1 MCVSYKLSLGDFVDR
16 VGRLPLAFHPG
27 ESWRYSYATDV
38 LGRLLELLAGCEL
51 DRLMQQTLFQPLGM
65 RDTGFVV
72 TPAQLPR
79 FAQVCDGT

>member
-1 MCVSYKLSLGDFVDR
+1 M
-16 VGRLPLAFHPG
+16 
-27 ESWRYSYATDV
+27 

-51 DRLMQQTLFQPLGM
+51 DLLMQQTLFQPLGM